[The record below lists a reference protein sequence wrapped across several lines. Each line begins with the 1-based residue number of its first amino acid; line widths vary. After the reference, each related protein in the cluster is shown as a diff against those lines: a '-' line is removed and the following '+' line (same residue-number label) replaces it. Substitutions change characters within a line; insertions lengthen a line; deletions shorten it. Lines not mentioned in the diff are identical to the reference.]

1 MRERTAVRYE
11 DGAIYVTDP
20 DPIEEIR
27 ITYARKLLAA
37 ASPLLDTG
45 QDAMSQRELWYTAL
59 ELARCCRDLLIII
72 EDSRG

>member
-11 DGAIYVTDP
+11 GGAIYVTDP
-20 DPIEEIR
+20 DPVEEIR

-37 ASPLLDTG
+37 TSPLLGSG
-45 QDAMSQRELWYTAL
+45 QDAMGRRQLWYTAL

-72 EDSRG
+72 DDARG